1 MQQRVRASARGAA
14 AVGERKKEK
23 DMNTNDNEN
32 GGFVFRTEWQEPL
45 ADFPAAVRLEVYEAT
60 IAYASG
66 RPVPP
71 LRPLA
76 RMAFGF
82 IRQDI
87 DEERPG
93 ERRQDRQERL
103 GGAADVHDET
113 LAEMTEC
120 WNKAMA
126 EHAARMPRVNTLTE
140 QEREQLAAR
149 VAEYGEQ
156 RVAEAMRRAAQSD
169 FLNGGGRNG
178 FTADLLWV
186 MRPQNFAKV
195 LAGRYGGKIINSNN
209 NDNNNGNSNGN
220 CGDREQ
226 VQQRANGYAEIMR
239 DFISGEQ

>member
-1 MQQRVRASARGAA
+1 
-14 AVGERKKEK
+14 
-23 DMNTNDNEN
+23 MNTNNDTNN
-32 GGFVFRTEWQEPL
+32 GGFVFRTEWQEAL

-66 RPVPP
+66 RPVPQ

-87 DEERPG
+87 DTERLG
-93 ERRQDRQERL
+93 EQRQDRQEQQG
-103 GGAADVHDET
+103 GGAADVPDEA

-120 WNKAMA
+120 WNKAME
-126 EHAARMPRVNTLTE
+126 EHAARMPRVTTLTE
-140 QEREQLAAR
+140 QERTELAER
-149 VAEYGEQ
+149 IAEYGGR

-209 NDNNNGNSNGN
+209 NNDNNGNGKGHY
-220 CGDREQ
+220 GDSSEI
-226 VQQRANGYAEIMR
+226 QQRASGYAEIMR